1 MTLIYQYNSYY
12 EYIFTANNSEKM
24 KQKEL
29 NNKLI
34 YYTKFKTLWW
44 RYLGFE
50 LLLEYSWSSWKHYD
64 IDWGSDCSQEMLED
78 TTVWGQG

>member
-34 YYTKFKTLWW
+34 YYTKFKTL
-44 RYLGFE
+44 
-50 LLLEYSWSSWKHYD
+50 
-64 IDWGSDCSQEMLED
+64 
-78 TTVWGQG
+78 